1 MEVDA
6 SRVDG
11 WRMKFGKISHSACDY
26 PNNYTRIIPEGVKM
40 VATSLG
46 IREFDTESVQAAR
59 DRRLAAAR
67 QLDDWGVDCILAGGG
82 PTHAVNGVE
91 AEREAIAEIDDE
103 LDAPFTTSLEAQVEA
118 LRELDAESI
127 LAVTPFPD
135 DREREQVDY
144 FEGRGFDVV
153 EFGGPVAT
161 GSSSARR
168 IHRSTA
174 YQAALEMDRQ
184 TGAEYDAIYIAGSPF
199 GSVEYVER
207 LERDTGKPVVVSAAA
222 QSWKAFRLGGISPD
236 LDGFG
241 ELLSGDHL

>member
-1 MEVDA
+1 MEIDA

-59 DRRLAAAR
+59 DRRLAAAK

-91 AEREAIAEIDDE
+91 AEQEAIAEIDDQLE
-103 LDAPFTTSLEAQVEA
+103 VTFTTSLEAQVDA

-135 DREREQVDY
+135 EREREQATY

-153 EFGGPVAT
+153 AVDGPVAT

-174 YQAALEMDRQ
+174 YQAAVEMDR
-184 TGAEYDAIYIAGSPF
+184 GIDADYDAIYIAGSPF
-199 GSVEYVER
+199 GSIEYVER
-207 LERDTGKPVVVSAAA
+207 LERDTGKPVVVSSAA
-222 QSWKAFRLGGISPD
+222 QSWKAFRLGGINPD
-236 LDGFG
+236 LEGLG
-241 ELLSGDHL
+241 ELLSGDHF

>member
-1 MEVDA
+1 MEVTAD
-6 SRVDG
+6 RVDG

-46 IREFDTESVQAAR
+46 IREFDTDSVQAAR
-59 DRRLAAAR
+59 DRRLAAAK

-91 AEREAIAEIDDE
+91 AEREAVAEIDAQLE
-103 LDAPFTTSLEAQVEA
+103 APFTTSLEAQVDA
-118 LRELDAESI
+118 LRELGAES
-127 LAVTPFPD
+127 LLVVTPFPE
-135 DREREQVDY
+135 DREREQAAY
-144 FEGRGFDVV
+144 FEGRGFEVV
-153 EFGGPVAT
+153 GVGGPVAT
-161 GSSSARR
+161 GSSSARK

-174 YQAALEMDRQ
+174 YQAAREMH
-184 TGAEYDAIYIAGSPF
+184 AEIEEPYDALYIAGSPF

-207 LERDTGKPVVVSAAA
+207 LERDTDKPVVVSAAA

-236 LDGFG
+236 LSGFG
-241 ELLSGDHL
+241 ELLCGDHL